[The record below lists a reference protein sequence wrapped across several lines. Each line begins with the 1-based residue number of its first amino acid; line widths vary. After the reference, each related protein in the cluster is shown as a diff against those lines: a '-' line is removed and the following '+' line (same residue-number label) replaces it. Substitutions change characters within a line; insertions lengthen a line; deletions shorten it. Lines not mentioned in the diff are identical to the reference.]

1 MATTEQKPN
10 LYSLYNKQ
18 YDFDEFQ
25 RAADSGVSEY
35 ISSLKRGNRN
45 AEQFMQAYSDLMAG
59 IKDGS
64 ITFKDGKYV
73 DSRGRYSNNKYY
85 NDKNEAETTR
95 RPSKDYYG
103 LMANYIYK
111 KQLAQNEYTPPKKK
125 EDLEKIKWNG
135 NKSVGQA
142 ITKHIFNS
150 DTWNNTYFQ
159 GLNQWDEDGK
169 LIGEDKRVP
178 KLKEA
183 LQDTRDKFD
192 DIFVDYDDAQKQEA
206 IDYIDQAIKSLD
218 NGIAENDYL
227 DLSKAAGG
235 LDYEKMFANKTVEKP
250 QKNPTQAFTEYIS
263 KIYPHAN
270 ISPTKNIR
278 TKINIPATESK
289 SLETISR
296 AINQMNDNELN
307 TIITRALQDPDAYYK
322 DTRIP
327 KKYIASIAINKLIK
341 DSKLEPIDEDSNVY
355 YMPFTNN
362 DNDATAWVYNKND
375 LAFNQMSYF
384 KIPQMVKKISNDFR
398 NEYQGLTTLPEYL
411 SSFSSMFQTPSHKR
425 GGVIKAQTGDN
436 TKNWYDKLPT
446 IDEDQIP
453 YQYDTSKLIN
463 PFDYGNPWESNKAG
477 NTAITYTPTTVT
489 GNSFNIQTIE
499 NNPYYQDFTKWL
511 LTNPND
517 RINWLKKTD
526 ELLPSGSAA
535 SFYNGNN
542 LRGRWGNYSNTDN
555 YITHT
560 RTDGLAG
567 ARHNIHPANGK
578 RYFYTDIDGNTHY
591 VDTTNINLEDYD
603 IQERTPITD
612 GPITWTNYEILGLKT
627 NPKEK
632 TPETETPKAETLGKK
647 SEIWRRWEKQKG
659 DNNVGKK
666 ILDFSTSFIPN
677 AIGLGQLLGT
687 IRSNNERADIIK
699 RSMIPLQK
707 ITYEHKIP
715 ITGAFSEMQ
724 FSNSQAANSRSKGNR
739 WFTSDA
745 SLQLGGEHAYN
756 AQAMEQERRGF
767 LADDAEIKRTKAE
780 SLKEEKENKARRAE
794 TINFNTAARIQNAKE
809 LAQLEAA
816 RLKQNRLS
824 IDNYTTE
831 LKDQLSRM
839 LQEEKTRR
847 DAFKY
852 NVYQQDINEQYSDV
866 LSKVQDKVAEW
877 QAQDENKDK
886 SLSEMPGY
894 YSFLKA
900 LSQWRTAK
908 LLGANAKIYG
918 YNYNNKNSNKT
929 AQEIASEFKLLKN
942 GGTLRPSILHMINKT
957 LRNENNT

>member
-35 ISSLKRGNRN
+35 ISSLKRGNKH

-85 NDKNEAETTR
+85 NDKNEVETTR

-135 NKSVGQA
+135 NNSVGQA

-150 DTWNNTYFQ
+150 DTWNNAYFQ
-159 GLNQWDEDGK
+159 NLNTWDDDGK
-169 LIGEDKRVP
+169 IVGDDKRIP
-178 KLKEA
+178 KLREA
-183 LQDTRDKFD
+183 FQYTKDNFDKLF
-192 DIFVDYDDAQKQEA
+192 IDYDDAQKQEA
-206 IDYIDQAIKSLD
+206 IDYITKAMASLD
-218 NGIAENDYL
+218 DDSVEHDYL

-250 QKNPTQAFTEYIS
+250 VVNPKEAFVSYINTRFKHPIQNPNGNIEAVATITSQQQQKNLE
-263 KIYPHAN
+263 N
-270 ISPTKNIR
+270 ISNNINDMDEQRLNNIIKN
-278 TKINIPATESK
+278 
-289 SLETISR
+289 
-296 AINQMNDNELN
+296 
-307 TIITRALQDPDAYYK
+307 ALQSPNDMIGS
-322 DTRIP
+322 TGIP
-327 KKYIASIAINKLIK
+327 MKFMANLAALRLINKY
-341 DSKLEPIDEDSNVY
+341 KLEPIQEDSSLY
-355 YMPFTNN
+355 YMPFTN
-362 DNDATAWVYNKND
+362 DEDSVTTWVYDKD
-375 LAFNQMSYF
+375 SATFKQMSYF
-384 KIPQMVKKISNDFR
+384 DIPQMRQKIF
-398 NEYQGLTTLPEYL
+398 NEFQATQGPQNTLPEHL
-411 SSFSSMFQTPSHKR
+411 SGFESMFASSYKR
-425 GGVIKAQTGDN
+425 GGVIKAQTGVKLN
-436 TKNWYDKLPT
+436 TEKANWYEGVFKNQLDHILDKLKQDSGYYNWLNNMQDSHYGLYT
-446 IDEDQIP
+446 AAKGDKESIDYSTA
-453 YQYDTSKLIN
+453 YQNKNVGEYQDAYKSGYNQEFNDKAGYNNLGILNALKAGMFDISGGTRTSG
-463 PFDYGNPWESNKAG
+463 DYYREGNPNNWTSDNLFS
-477 NTAITYTPTTVT
+477 AITDYRRLLGRKGDFDDNQLAELKAKFKEAGYDFDLDDAT
-489 GNSFNIQTIE
+489 Q
-499 NNPYYQDFTKWL
+499 YYKLKPL
-511 LTNPND
+511 LS
-517 RINWLKKTD
+517 LSD
-526 ELLPSGSAA
+526 EGPKSLE
-535 SFYNGNN
+535 
-542 LRGRWGNYSNTDN
+542 NYSKE
-555 YITHT
+555 H
-560 RTDGLAG
+560 
-567 ARHNIHPANGK
+567 
-578 RYFYTDIDGNTHY
+578 
-591 VDTTNINLEDYD
+591 
-603 IQERTPITD
+603 PITIN
-612 GPITWTNYEILGLKT
+612 GAFNEMQG
-627 NPKEK
+627 
-632 TPETETPKAETLGKK
+632 
-647 SEIWRRWEKQKG
+647 SEIRRRWEKQNG
-659 DNNVGKK
+659 ENNVGKK

-687 IRSNNERADIIK
+687 IRSNNKRADIIK

-739 WFTSDA
+739 WFTSDP

-852 NVYQQDINEQYSDV
+852 NVYQQDINEQYSDI

-886 SLSEMPGY
+886 SVSEMPGY

-918 YNYNNKNSNKT
+918 YNYNNKNLNKT
-929 AQEIASEFKLLKN
+929 AQEIASEFSLLKN

>member
-35 ISSLKRGNRN
+35 ISSRKRGNKH

-125 EDLEKIKWNG
+125 EDLEKIKWTG

-142 ITKHIFNS
+142 ITRHIFDS
-150 DTWNNTYFQ
+150 DTWNNAYFQ
-159 GLNQWDEDGK
+159 GLNTWDDDGK
-169 LIGEDKRVP
+169 IVGDDKRIP
-178 KLKEA
+178 KLREA
-183 LQDTRDKFD
+183 FQYTKNNFD
-192 DIFVDYDDAQKQEA
+192 NLFIDYDDAQKQEA
-206 IDYIDQAIKSLD
+206 IDHIDKAIAALED
-218 NGIAENDYL
+218 NNANNDYL

-250 QKNPTQAFTEYIS
+250 VVNPREAFVSFINRTYPNAKKDSYIS
-263 KIYPHAN
+263 ID
-270 ISPTKNIR
+270 
-278 TKINIPATESK
+278 TKIQLPETESTNFVNLGKKIKNLTDQQLNALIVESLKDPNKNQGNTNIPAIVTANMAAR
-289 SLETISR
+289 LLISR
-296 AINQMNDNELN
+296 
-307 TIITRALQDPDAYYK
+307 RG
-322 DTRIP
+322 
-327 KKYIASIAINKLIK
+327 
-341 DSKLEPIDEDSNVY
+341 LEPINKNSSLY
-355 YMPFTNN
+355 YIPVTNN
-362 DNDATAWVYNKND
+362 ENEATAWIYDKDNETFK
-375 LAFNQMSYF
+375 QMSYF
-384 KIPQMVKKISNDFR
+384 DIPQKRQQIF
-398 NEYQGLTTLPEYL
+398 NEFYAEYNPQNTLPSYL
-411 SSFSSMFQTPSHKR
+411 SGFESMLVPSHKS
-425 GGVIKAQTGDN
+425 GGVIKAQTGVKLN
-436 TKNWYDKLPT
+436 TEKANWYEGVFKNQLDHILDKLKQDSGYYNWLNNMQDSHYGLYT
-446 IDEDQIP
+446 AAKGDNENIDYRTA
-453 YQYDTSKLIN
+453 YQNKNVGEYQDAYKSGYNQEFNDKAGYNNLGILNALKAGMFDISGGTRTSG
-463 PFDYGNPWESNKAG
+463 DYYREGNPNNWTSDNLFS
-477 NTAITYTPTTVT
+477 AITDYRRLLGRKGDFDDNQLAELKAKFKEAGYDFDLDDAT
-489 GNSFNIQTIE
+489 Q
-499 NNPYYQDFTKWL
+499 YYKLKPL
-511 LTNPND
+511 LS
-517 RINWLKKTD
+517 LSD
-526 ELLPSGSAA
+526 EGPKSLE
-535 SFYNGNN
+535 
-542 LRGRWGNYSNTDN
+542 NYSKE
-555 YITHT
+555 H
-560 RTDGLAG
+560 
-567 ARHNIHPANGK
+567 
-578 RYFYTDIDGNTHY
+578 
-591 VDTTNINLEDYD
+591 
-603 IQERTPITD
+603 PITIN
-612 GPITWTNYEILGLKT
+612 GAFNEMQG
-627 NPKEK
+627 
-632 TPETETPKAETLGKK
+632 
-647 SEIWRRWEKQKG
+647 SEIRRRWEKQKG
-659 DNNVGKK
+659 ENNVGKK

-794 TINFNTAARIQNAKE
+794 TINFNTAARIQNSKE

-847 DAFKY
+847 DSFKY
-852 NVYQQDINEQYSDV
+852 NVYQQDINEQYSDI
-866 LSKVQDKVAEW
+866 LSKVQDKVAKW

-886 SLSEMPGY
+886 SVSEMPGY

-918 YNYNNKNSNKT
+918 YNYNNKNLNKT
-929 AQEIASEFKLLKN
+929 AQEIASEFSLLKN
-942 GGTLRPSILHMINKT
+942 GGILRPSILHMINKT

>member
-35 ISSLKRGNRN
+35 ISSLKRGNKH

-95 RPSKDYYG
+95 KPSKDYYG

-135 NKSVGQA
+135 NNSVGQA
-142 ITKHIFNS
+142 ITRHIFGS
-150 DTWNNTYFQ
+150 DTWNNAYFQ
-159 GLNQWDEDGK
+159 NLNTWGDDGK
-169 LIGEDKRVP
+169 VVGEDKRIP
-178 KLKEA
+178 KLREA
-183 LQDTRDKFD
+183 FQYTKDNFDKLFVGHNDT
-192 DIFVDYDDAQKQEA
+192 QKQEA
-206 IDYIDQAIKSLD
+206 IDYITKAMASLD
-218 NGIAENDYL
+218 DDSVEHDYL
-227 DLSKAAGG
+227 TLSNAASG

-250 QKNPTQAFTEYIS
+250 VVNPKEAFVSYINTRFKHLIQNPNGNIEAVATITSQQQQKNLEDIS
-263 KIYPHAN
+263 NN
-270 ISPTKNIR
+270 INDMDEQRLNNIIKN
-278 TKINIPATESK
+278 
-289 SLETISR
+289 
-296 AINQMNDNELN
+296 
-307 TIITRALQDPDAYYK
+307 ALQSPNDMIGS
-322 DTRIP
+322 TEIP
-327 KKYIASIAINKLIK
+327 MKFMANLAALRLINKY
-341 DSKLEPIDEDSNVY
+341 KLEPIQEGSSLY
-355 YMPFTNN
+355 YMPFTN
-362 DNDATAWVYNKND
+362 DEDSATTWVYDKD
-375 LAFNQMSYF
+375 SATFKQMRYF
-384 KIPQMVKKISNDFR
+384 DIPQMRQKIF
-398 NEYQGLTTLPEYL
+398 NEFQAEYNPQNTLPEHL
-411 SSFSSMFQTPSHKR
+411 SGFESMFVPSNKR
-425 GGVIKAQTGDN
+425 GGVIKAQTGVKLTDKADWYN
-436 TKNWYDKLPT
+436 GVFKNQLDYILDKLNQDPGYYNWLNNMQDSHYGLYT
-446 IDEDQIP
+446 AAKGDKESIDYSTAYNNENVGK
-453 YQYDTSKLIN
+453 YQDAYKSGYNQEFTDNAGYNTLSIAKAIAQGMFDLSGSKRNSGDWYTEGGTDNWTSDNL
-463 PFDYGNPWESNKAG
+463 FS
-477 NTAITYTPTTVT
+477 AITDYRRLLGRKGDFDDDQLAELKAKFKEAGYNFDLDDAT
-489 GNSFNIQTIE
+489 Q
-499 NNPYYQDFTKWL
+499 YYKL
-511 LTNPND
+511 SPILS
-517 RINWLKKTD
+517 ISD
-526 ELLPSGSAA
+526 EGPKSLE
-535 SFYNGNN
+535 
-542 LRGRWGNYSNTDN
+542 NYSKE
-555 YITHT
+555 H
-560 RTDGLAG
+560 
-567 ARHNIHPANGK
+567 
-578 RYFYTDIDGNTHY
+578 
-591 VDTTNINLEDYD
+591 
-603 IQERTPITD
+603 PITIN
-612 GPITWTNYEILGLKT
+612 GAFNEMQG
-627 NPKEK
+627 
-632 TPETETPKAETLGKK
+632 
-647 SEIWRRWEKQKG
+647 SEIRRRWEKQKG
-659 DNNVGKK
+659 ENNVGKK

-724 FSNSQAANSRSKGNR
+724 FYNSQAANSRSKGNR
-739 WFTSDA
+739 WFTSDP

-794 TINFNTAARIQNAKE
+794 TINFNTAARIQNSKE

-847 DAFKY
+847 DSFKY

-886 SLSEMPGY
+886 SVSEMPGY

-918 YNYNNKNSNKT
+918 YNYNNKNLNKT
-929 AQEIASEFKLLKN
+929 AQEIASEFSLLKN
-942 GGTLRPSILHMINKT
+942 GGTLRPSILYMINKT

>member
-1 MATTEQKPN
+1 MTTTEQKPN

-64 ITFKDGKYV
+64 IIFKDGKYV

-125 EDLEKIKWNG
+125 EDPEKIKWNG

-150 DTWNNTYFQ
+150 DTWNNAYFQ
-159 GLNQWDEDGK
+159 NLNTWGDDGK
-169 LIGEDKRVP
+169 IVGDDKRIS
-178 KLKEA
+178 KLREA
-183 LQDTRDKFD
+183 FQYTKDNFDK
-192 DIFVDYDDAQKQEA
+192 IFVGHDDAQKQEA
-206 IDYIDQAIKSLD
+206 IDYIDKAIAALKD
-218 NGIAENDYL
+218 NNANNDYL
-227 DLSKAAGG
+227 ALSSAAGG
-235 LDYEKMFANKTVEKP
+235 LDYETMFANKTVEKP

-263 KIYPHAN
+263 RIYPHAN
-270 ISPTKNIR
+270 ISPTENIH
-278 TKINIPATESK
+278 TKISIPATESN
-289 SLETISR
+289 SLKTISK
-296 AINQMNDNELN
+296 AINQMDDNELN
-307 TIITRALQDPDAYYK
+307 TIITRALRDPDAYYK
-322 DTRIP
+322 NTRIP

-341 DSKLEPIDEDSNVY
+341 DNKLEPIDEDFNVY

-411 SSFSSMFQTPSHKR
+411 SSFSSMFQTSSYKR
-425 GGVIKAQTGDN
+425 GGVLKAQTGVKLTD
-436 TKNWYDKLPT
+436 KANWYEGVFKKQLDYILGKLKQDSGYYNWLNNMQDSHYGLYT
-446 IDEDQIP
+446 AAKNGKEDIDYSQAYEAKDGAVGK
-453 YQYDTSKLIN
+453 YQDAY
-463 PFDYGNPWESNKAG
+463 KAG
-477 NTAITYTPTTVT
+477 YNQEFTDNAGYNTLGIANAIAQEMFDLSGSNRTSGDYFRKGKTDNWISDNLFSAITDYRRLL
-489 GNSFNIQTIE
+489 GRKGDFNDDQ
-499 NNPYYQDFTKWL
+499 
-511 LTNPND
+511 
-517 RINWLKKTD
+517 
-526 ELLPSGSAA
+526 
-535 SFYNGNN
+535 
-542 LRGRWGNYSNTDN
+542 
-555 YITHT
+555 
-560 RTDGLAG
+560 LA
-567 ARHNIHPANGK
+567 
-578 RYFYTDIDGNTHY
+578 
-591 VDTTNINLEDYD
+591 
-603 IQERTPITD
+603 
-612 GPITWTNYEILGLKT
+612 EI
-627 NPKEK
+627 KEK
-632 TPETETPKAETLGKK
+632 FKEAGYNFDLDNDTQYYKLSPILSLSDEGPKSLNELQG
-647 SEIWRRWEKQKG
+647 SEIRRRWEKQKG

-687 IRSNNERADIIK
+687 IRSNNKRADIIK

-739 WFTSDA
+739 WFTSDP

-794 TINFNTAARIQNAKE
+794 TINFNTAARIQNSKE

-847 DAFKY
+847 DSFKY

-866 LSKVQDKVAEW
+866 LSKVLDKVTEW

-900 LSQWRTAK
+900 LYQWRTAR

-918 YNYNNKNSNKT
+918 YNYNNKNLNKT
-929 AQEIASEFKLLKN
+929 AQELASEFSLLKN

>member
-25 RAADSGVSEY
+25 RASDSGVSEY

-85 NDKNEAETTR
+85 NDKNEVETTR

-125 EDLEKIKWNG
+125 EDSEKIKWNG

-142 ITKHIFNS
+142 ITKHIFGS
-150 DTWNNTYFQ
+150 DTWNNAYFQ
-159 GLNQWDEDGK
+159 GLNQWDEDGN
-169 LIGEDKRVP
+169 LIGNDQRVP

-183 LQDTRDKFD
+183 LQNTKDNFD
-192 DIFVDYDDAQKQEA
+192 NLFVDYDDTQKQEA

-218 NGIAENDYL
+218 DGITENDYL
-227 DLSKAAGG
+227 DLSKATGD
-235 LDYEKMFANKTVEKP
+235 LNYTSMFADKIVEKP
-250 QKNPTQAFTEYIS
+250 AVNPREALIS
-263 KIYPHAN
+263 FINKTYPNAKKG
-270 ISPTKNIR
+270 SFKSFD
-278 TKINIPATESK
+278 TKIQLPETESTNLANLIKKIGTLDDQQLNILIVKSLKDPNKKYGNTNIPAIVTANAAARLLK
-289 SLETISR
+289 SR
-296 AINQMNDNELN
+296 G
-307 TIITRALQDPDAYYK
+307 R
-322 DTRIP
+322 
-327 KKYIASIAINKLIK
+327 
-341 DSKLEPIDEDSNVY
+341 LEPIDDNSSLY
-355 YMPFTNN
+355 YIPSTNN
-362 DNDATAWVYNKND
+362 KDEATAWVYDYNTKT
-375 LAFNQMSYF
+375 FKEMSYF
-384 KIPQMVKKISNDFR
+384 EIPQMRQQIF
-398 NEYQGLTTLPEYL
+398 NEFQATQNPQNTLPSYL
-411 SSFSSMFQTPSHKR
+411 SGFESMLVPSNKH

-446 IDEDQIP
+446 IDEGQIP
-453 YQYDTSKLIN
+453 YEYDTNILIN
-463 PFDYGNPWESNKAG
+463 PFDYGSPWTSNKAG
-477 NTAITYTPTTVT
+477 NTAITYTPTNVT
-489 GNSFNIQTIE
+489 GDSFNIGNIE
-499 NNPYYQDFTKWL
+499 NNPYYKTFTQWL
-511 LTNPND
+511 LENPDD
-517 RINWLKKTD
+517 RINWLKNTD
-526 ELLPSGSAA
+526 KLLPSGSAA
-535 SFYNGNN
+535 SFYNGDN
-542 LRGRWGNYSNTDN
+542 LRGKWGNYSDTNN

-560 RTDGLAG
+560 RTDGIPG
-567 ARHNIHPANGK
+567 ARHNIHPATGK
-578 RYFYTDIDGNTHY
+578 RYFYKDTEGKTHY
-591 VDTTNINLEDYD
+591 VDTSNINLDDYN
-603 IQERTPITD
+603 IQENSLITD
-612 GPITWTNYEILGLKT
+612 GPITWTDYEILGLKT
-627 NPKEK
+627 KPEEK
-632 TPETETPKAETLGKK
+632 TPETEIPEEETLGKK
-647 SEIWRRWEKQKG
+647 SEVWRRWEKQKG

-687 IRSNNERADIIK
+687 IRSNNKRADIIK

-724 FSNSQAANSRSKGNR
+724 FYNSQAANSRSKGNR
-739 WFTSDA
+739 WFTSDP

-847 DAFKY
+847 DSFKY

-877 QAQDENKDK
+877 QAANEDK

-908 LLGANAKIYG
+908 LLGASAKIYG

-929 AQEIASEFKLLKN
+929 AQEIASEFNLLKN

>member
-35 ISSLKRGNRN
+35 IFSLKRGNRH

-85 NDKNEAETTR
+85 NDKNEVETTR

-178 KLKEA
+178 KLKGA
-183 LQDTRDKFD
+183 LQATRDKFD

-206 IDYIDQAIKSLD
+206 IDYIEQAIKSLD
-218 NGIAENDYL
+218 DGIAENDYL

-307 TIITRALQDPDAYYK
+307 TIITRALQDPDTYYRNTK
-322 DTRIP
+322 IP
-327 KKYIASIAINKLIK
+327 KKYIASIAINKLIT

-362 DNDATAWVYNKND
+362 NNDATAWVYNKND

-384 KIPQMVKKISNDFR
+384 KIPQMVEKISNDFR
-398 NEYQGLTTLPEYL
+398 NEYQGLTTLPEHL

-425 GGVIKAQTGDN
+425 GGVIKAQTGVKLTDKADWYEGVF
-436 TKNWYDKLPT
+436 KNQLDHILDKLKQDSGYYNWLNNMQDSHYGLYT
-446 IDEDQIP
+446 DAKGNEKDINYSTAYNNENVGK
-453 YQYDTSKLIN
+453 YQDAYKSGYNQEFTNNAGYNTLGILNAIN
-463 PFDYGNPWESNKAG
+463 AGMFDLSGSRRNSGDWYTKEGTNNWKTDNLFS
-477 NTAITYTPTTVT
+477 AITDYRRLLGRKGDFDDNQLAEIKAKFKEAGYNFDLDDAT
-489 GNSFNIQTIE
+489 Q
-499 NNPYYQDFTKWL
+499 YYKLSPILSLSDEG
-511 LTNPND
+511 
-517 RINWLKKTD
+517 LKSL
-526 ELLPSGSAA
+526 E
-535 SFYNGNN
+535 
-542 LRGRWGNYSNTDN
+542 NYSKE
-555 YITHT
+555 H
-560 RTDGLAG
+560 
-567 ARHNIHPANGK
+567 
-578 RYFYTDIDGNTHY
+578 
-591 VDTTNINLEDYD
+591 
-603 IQERTPITD
+603 PITIN
-612 GPITWTNYEILGLKT
+612 GAFNEMQG
-627 NPKEK
+627 
-632 TPETETPKAETLGKK
+632 
-647 SEIWRRWEKQKG
+647 SEIRRRWEKQK
-659 DNNVGKK
+659 DENNVGKK

-687 IRSNNERADIIK
+687 IRSNNKRADIIK

-724 FSNSQAANSRSKGNR
+724 FYNSQAANSRSKGNR
-739 WFTSDA
+739 WFTSDP
-745 SLQLGGEHAYN
+745 SLQLGGEYAYN
-756 AQAMEQERRGF
+756 EQAMEQERRGF

-794 TINFNTAARIQNAKE
+794 TINFNTAARIQNSKE

-839 LQEEKTRR
+839 LQEEKTRM
-847 DAFKY
+847 DSFKY
-852 NVYQQDINEQYSDV
+852 NTYQQDINEQYSDV

-877 QAQDENKDK
+877 QTANEDK

-918 YNYNNKNSNKT
+918 YNYNNKNLNKT
-929 AQEIASEFKLLKN
+929 AQEIASEFSLLKN

>member
-1 MATTEQKPN
+1 MTTTEQKPN

-64 ITFKDGKYV
+64 IIFKDGKYV

-125 EDLEKIKWNG
+125 EDPEKIKWNG

-150 DTWNNTYFQ
+150 DTWNNAYFQ
-159 GLNQWDEDGK
+159 NLNTWGDDGK
-169 LIGEDKRVP
+169 IVGDDKRIP
-178 KLKEA
+178 KLREA
-183 LQDTRDKFD
+183 FQYTKDNFDK
-192 DIFVDYDDAQKQEA
+192 IFVGHDDAQKQEA
-206 IDYIDQAIKSLD
+206 IDYIDKAIAALED
-218 NGIAENDYL
+218 NNANNDYL
-227 DLSKAAGG
+227 ALSSAAGG
-235 LDYEKMFANKTVEKP
+235 LDYETMFANKTVEKP

-263 KIYPHAN
+263 RIYPHAN
-270 ISPTKNIR
+270 ISPTENIR
-278 TKINIPATESK
+278 TKISIPATESN
-289 SLETISR
+289 SLETISK
-296 AINQMNDNELN
+296 AINQMDDNELN
-307 TIITRALQDPDAYYK
+307 TIITRALQNPDAYYK
-322 DTRIP
+322 NTRIP

-341 DSKLEPIDEDSNVY
+341 DNKLEPIDEDSNVY

-362 DNDATAWVYNKND
+362 NTDATAWVYNKND

-384 KIPQMVKKISNDFR
+384 KIPQMIEKISNDFR
-398 NEYQGLTTLPEYL
+398 NEYQGLTTLPEHL
-411 SSFSSMFQTPSHKR
+411 SSFSSMFQTSSYKR
-425 GGVIKAQTGDN
+425 GGVLKAQTGVKLTNRANWYEGVFKKQLDYILGKLKQDSGYYNWLNNMQDSHYGLYTAAKNGKEDIDYSQAYKSEDGAVGKYQDAYKAGYNQEFTDNAGYNTLGIANAIAQGMFDLSGSNRTSGDYFRKGKTDNWISDNLFSAITDYRRLLGRKGDFNDDQLAEIKEKFKEAGYNFNLDN
-436 TKNWYDKLPT
+436 TTQYYKLSP
-446 IDEDQIP
+446 ILSLSDEGP
-453 YQYDTSKLIN
+453 KSLN
-463 PFDYGNPWESNKAG
+463 
-477 NTAITYTPTTVT
+477 
-489 GNSFNIQTIE
+489 
-499 NNPYYQDFTKWL
+499 
-511 LTNPND
+511 
-517 RINWLKKTD
+517 
-526 ELLPSGSAA
+526 ELQG
-535 SFYNGNN
+535 
-542 LRGRWGNYSNTDN
+542 
-555 YITHT
+555 
-560 RTDGLAG
+560 
-567 ARHNIHPANGK
+567 
-578 RYFYTDIDGNTHY
+578 
-591 VDTTNINLEDYD
+591 
-603 IQERTPITD
+603 
-612 GPITWTNYEILGLKT
+612 
-627 NPKEK
+627 
-632 TPETETPKAETLGKK
+632 
-647 SEIWRRWEKQKG
+647 SEIRRRWEKQKG

-687 IRSNNERADIIK
+687 IRSNNKRADIIK

-739 WFTSDA
+739 WFTSDP

-794 TINFNTAARIQNAKE
+794 TINFNTAARIQNSKE

-847 DAFKY
+847 DSFKY

-866 LSKVQDKVAEW
+866 LSKVLDKVTEW

-900 LSQWRTAK
+900 LYQWRTAR

-918 YNYNNKNSNKT
+918 YNYNNKNLNKT
-929 AQEIASEFKLLKN
+929 AQELASEFSLLKN

>member
-150 DTWNNTYFQ
+150 DTWNNAYFQ
-159 GLNQWDEDGK
+159 NLNTWNNDGK
-169 LIGEDKRVP
+169 IVGDDKRIP
-178 KLKEA
+178 KLREA
-183 LQDTRDKFD
+183 FQYTKDNFDK
-192 DIFVDYDDAQKQEA
+192 IFIGHDDAQKQEA
-206 IDYIDQAIKSLD
+206 IDYIDKAIASLND
-218 NGIAENDYL
+218 DSAEHDYL

-296 AINQMNDNELN
+296 AINQMDDNELN
-307 TIITRALQDPDAYYK
+307 TIITRALQDPDAYYR

-327 KKYIASIAINKLIK
+327 KKYIASIAINKLINN
-341 DSKLEPIDEDSNVY
+341 SKLEPIDEDSNIY

-362 DNDATAWVYNKND
+362 DNDATTWVYDKNG

-384 KIPQMVKKISNDFR
+384 KIPQMVEKISNDFR

-425 GGVIKAQTGDN
+425 GGVIKASTGDN

-463 PFDYGNPWESNKAG
+463 PFDYGNPWASNKAG

-511 LTNPND
+511 LTNPDD

-535 SFYNGNN
+535 SFYDGNN
-542 LRGRWGNYSNTDN
+542 LRDKWGNYSNTDE

-612 GPITWTNYEILGLKT
+612 GPITWTNYEIIGLKT
-627 NPKEK
+627 NPEEK

-647 SEIWRRWEKQKG
+647 SEILRRWEKQKG
-659 DNNVGKK
+659 ENNVGKK

-687 IRSNNERADIIK
+687 IRSNNKRADIIK

-724 FSNSQAANSRSKGNR
+724 FYNSQAANTRSKGNR
-739 WFTSDA
+739 WFTSDP

-847 DAFKY
+847 DSFKY
-852 NVYQQDINEQYSDV
+852 NVYQQDINEQYSDI
-866 LSKVQDKVAEW
+866 LSKVQDKVTEW

-929 AQEIASEFKLLKN
+929 AQEIASEFNLLKN
-942 GGTLRPSILHMINKT
+942 GGTLRPSILYMINKT

>member
-95 RPSKDYYG
+95 KPSKDYYG

-135 NKSVGQA
+135 NKSIGQA
-142 ITKHIFNS
+142 ITRHIFNS
-150 DTWNNTYFQ
+150 DTWNNAYFQ

-183 LQDTRDKFD
+183 LQATKDNFD
-192 DIFVDYDDAQKQEA
+192 NLFVDYDDTQKQKA
-206 IDYIDQAIKSLD
+206 IDYIDYAIKSLD
-218 NGIAENDYL
+218 DGIAENDYL

-250 QKNPTQAFTEYIS
+250 VVNPREALVNFINRT
-263 KIYPHAN
+263 YPHAKKDSFES
-270 ISPTKNIR
+270 IDTKIQLQESPNFVSLVEKIR
-278 TKINIPATESK
+278 TLNDQQLNTLIAESLKNPDKKYSNTNIPAIVTANTAAR
-289 SLETISR
+289 LLISR
-296 AINQMNDNELN
+296 
-307 TIITRALQDPDAYYK
+307 RG
-322 DTRIP
+322 
-327 KKYIASIAINKLIK
+327 
-341 DSKLEPIDEDSNVY
+341 LEPIDENSSLY
-355 YMPFTNN
+355 YIPSTNN
-362 DNDATAWVYNKND
+362 DDDATAWIYDKDNEIFK
-375 LAFNQMSYF
+375 QMSYYD
-384 KIPQMVKKISNDFR
+384 IPQMRQKIFNDFQA
-398 NEYQGLTTLPEYL
+398 EYNPQNTLPSYL
-411 SSFSSMFQTPSHKR
+411 SGFESMLVPSNKH
-425 GGVIKAQTGDN
+425 GGVIKAQTGVKLN
-436 TKNWYDKLPT
+436 NKTANWYTGVFQKQLDHILDKLKQDSGYYNWLNNMQDSHYGLYT
-446 IDEDQIP
+446 AAKGDKESIDYSRAYKGEDGAVGK
-453 YQYDTSKLIN
+453 YQDAY
-463 PFDYGNPWESNKAG
+463 KAG
-477 NTAITYTPTTVT
+477 YNQEFTDNAGYNTLGILNAINAGMFDLSGSTRNSGDYYTKGGTNNWTSDNLFSAITDYRRLL
-489 GNSFNIQTIE
+489 GRKGDFNDDQLAEIKEKFKEAGYDFDLDDATQ
-499 NNPYYQDFTKWL
+499 YYKL
-511 LTNPND
+511 SPILN
-517 RINWLKKTD
+517 LSD
-526 ELLPSGSAA
+526 EGPKSLE
-535 SFYNGNN
+535 
-542 LRGRWGNYSNTDN
+542 NYSKE
-555 YITHT
+555 H
-560 RTDGLAG
+560 
-567 ARHNIHPANGK
+567 
-578 RYFYTDIDGNTHY
+578 
-591 VDTTNINLEDYD
+591 
-603 IQERTPITD
+603 PITINEAFNEMQ
-612 GPITWTNYEILGLKT
+612 G
-627 NPKEK
+627 
-632 TPETETPKAETLGKK
+632 
-647 SEIWRRWEKQKG
+647 SEIRRRWEKQKG

-739 WFTSDA
+739 WFTSDPF
-745 SLQLGGEHAYN
+745 LQLGGEHAYN

-794 TINFNTAARIQNAKE
+794 TINFNTAARIQNSKE

-847 DAFKY
+847 DSFKY

-900 LSQWRTAK
+900 LSQWRTAR

-918 YNYNNKNSNKT
+918 YNYNNKNLNKT
-929 AQEIASEFKLLKN
+929 AQEIASEFSLLKN

>member
-35 ISSLKRGNRN
+35 ISSLKRGNKH

-85 NDKNEAETTR
+85 NNKNEVETTK

-142 ITKHIFNS
+142 ITRHIFGS
-150 DTWNNTYFQ
+150 DTWNNADFQ
-159 GLNQWDEDGK
+159 DLNQWNDDGTVQ
-169 LIGEDKRVP
+169 GDDVRVST
-178 KLKEA
+178 LKDA
-183 LQDTRDKFD
+183 FQHTKDNFD
-192 DIFVDYDDAQKQEA
+192 SLFADYDDTQKQQA
-206 IDYIDQAIKSLD
+206 IDYIDDAIEAL
-218 NGIAENDYL
+218 NDGSAKNNQL
-227 DLSKAAGG
+227 ILNRAAGD
-235 LDYEKMFANKTVEKP
+235 LNYTSMFADKIVEKP
-250 QKNPTQAFTEYIS
+250 VLNPRDALVSFINRTYPNAKKGSFKSIDTNIQLQESTNFRDLIEKIGTLNDQQLNTLIVESLKDPS
-263 KIYPHAN
+263 KKYN
-270 ISPTKNIR
+270 NT
-278 TKINIPATESK
+278 NIPAIVTANAAVR
-289 SLETISR
+289 LLISR
-296 AINQMNDNELN
+296 
-307 TIITRALQDPDAYYK
+307 RG
-322 DTRIP
+322 
-327 KKYIASIAINKLIK
+327 
-341 DSKLEPIDEDSNVY
+341 LEPIDENAKLY
-355 YMPFTNN
+355 YIPSTNN
-362 DNDATAWVYNKND
+362 NDDATAWVYDKDNKI
-375 LAFNQMSYF
+375 FKQMSYYD
-384 KIPQMVKKISNDFR
+384 IPQMRQKIFNDFQA
-398 NEYQGLTTLPEYL
+398 EYNPQNTLPSYL
-411 SSFSSMFQTPSHKR
+411 RGFESMLVPSNKR
-425 GGVIKAQTGDN
+425 GGVLKAQTGDN

-463 PFDYGNPWESNKAG
+463 PFDYGNPWASNKDG
-477 NTAITYTPTTVT
+477 NTAITYTPTNVT
-489 GNSFNIQTIE
+489 GNGFNIGNIE
-499 NNPYYQDFTKWL
+499 NNPYYTAFTDWL
-511 LTNPND
+511 LENPND

-526 ELLPSGSAA
+526 ALLPLGSAA
-535 SFYNGNN
+535 SFYDGDN
-542 LRGRWGNYSNTDN
+542 LRDKWGNYSNTND

-567 ARHNIHPANGK
+567 ARHNIHPATGK
-578 RYFYTDIDGNTHY
+578 RYYYTDINGSTHY
-591 VDTTNINLEDYD
+591 VDTTNINLDDYD
-603 IQERTPITD
+603 IQERTPITE
-612 GPITWTNYEILGLKT
+612 GPITWTDYEILGLKT
-627 NPKEK
+627 KPEEK
-632 TPETETPKAETLGKK
+632 APETEAPEAETSGKK
-647 SEIWRRWEKQKG
+647 SEVWRRWEKQKG
-659 DNNVGKK
+659 ENNVGKK

-687 IRSNNERADIIK
+687 IRSNNKRADIIK
-699 RSMIPLQK
+699 NSMIPLQK

-724 FSNSQAANSRSKGNR
+724 FYNSQAANTRSKGNR
-739 WFTSDA
+739 WFTSDP

-847 DAFKY
+847 DSFKY
-852 NVYQQDINEQYSDV
+852 NVYQQDINEQYSDI
-866 LSKVQDKVAEW
+866 LSKVQDKVAKW

-918 YNYNNKNSNKT
+918 YNYNNKNLNKT
-929 AQEIASEFKLLKN
+929 AQEIASEFSLLKN

>member
-1 MATTEQKPN
+1 MANTEQKPN

-125 EDLEKIKWNG
+125 EDLKKIKWDG

-142 ITKHIFNS
+142 VTRQIFNS

-159 GLNQWDEDGK
+159 NLNQWNEDGK
-169 LIGEDKRVP
+169 LIGEDKRIP

-183 LQDTRDKFD
+183 LQATRDKFD
-192 DIFVDYDDAQKQEA
+192 DIFVDYDDTQKQEA
-206 IDYIDQAIKSLD
+206 IDYIDKAIKVLED
-218 NGIAENDYL
+218 NSANNDYL
-227 DLSKAAGG
+227 TLSNAVGG

-263 KIYPHAN
+263 SRFPNANTSPTNNIKALEKFTRYQDQIDLRN
-270 ISPTKNIR
+270 ISNSINKQNQQGLNNIIKNTLKSPNDLIGT
-278 TKINIPATESK
+278 TKIPMKIMANLAV
-289 SLETISR
+289 
-296 AINQMNDNELN
+296 
-307 TIITRALQDPDAYYK
+307 TRLID
-322 DTRIP
+322 
-327 KKYIASIAINKLIK
+327 KYN
-341 DSKLEPIDEDSNVY
+341 LEPIQKGSSLYYIPDTNDDTTATTWIYDRDTSN
-355 YMPFTNN
+355 F
-362 DNDATAWVYNKND
+362 K
-375 LAFNQMSYF
+375 QMSYF
-384 KIPQMVKKISNDFR
+384 DIPQIRQQIFNKFQA
-398 NEYQGLTTLPEYL
+398 EYNPQNTLPSYL
-411 SSFSSMFQTPSHKR
+411 SGFESMLVPSHKS
-425 GGVIKAQTGDN
+425 GGVIKAQTGVKLN
-436 TKNWYDKLPT
+436 TDKANWYEGVFKNQLDHILDKLKQDSGYYNWLNNMQDSHYGLYT
-446 IDEDQIP
+446 AAKGDNENIDYRTA
-453 YQYDTSKLIN
+453 YQNKNVGEYQDAYKSGYN
-463 PFDYGNPWESNKAG
+463 QEFNDKAG
-477 NTAITYTPTTVT
+477 YNTLGILNAINAGMFDLSGSERNSQDWYTEGSTNNWTSDNLFSAITDYRRLLGRKGDFDDNQLAEIKAKFKEAGYDFDLDGTT
-489 GNSFNIQTIE
+489 Q
-499 NNPYYQDFTKWL
+499 YYK
-511 LTNPND
+511 
-517 RINWLKKTD
+517 LKPILNLSD
-526 ELLPSGSAA
+526 EGPESLE
-535 SFYNGNN
+535 
-542 LRGRWGNYSNTDN
+542 NYSKE
-555 YITHT
+555 H
-560 RTDGLAG
+560 
-567 ARHNIHPANGK
+567 
-578 RYFYTDIDGNTHY
+578 
-591 VDTTNINLEDYD
+591 
-603 IQERTPITD
+603 PITIN
-612 GPITWTNYEILGLKT
+612 GAFNGMQ
-627 NPKEK
+627 
-632 TPETETPKAETLGKK
+632 G
-647 SEIWRRWEKQKG
+647 SEIQRRWEKQKG
-659 DNNVGKK
+659 ENNVGKK

-687 IRSNNERADIIK
+687 IRSNNKRADIIK

-724 FSNSQAANSRSKGNR
+724 FYNSQAANTRSKGNR
-739 WFTSDA
+739 WFTSDP

-780 SLKEEKENKARRAE
+780 SLKEEKENKARRTE
-794 TINFNTAARIQNAKE
+794 TINFNTAARIQNSKE

-847 DAFKY
+847 DSFKY
-852 NVYQQDINEQYSDV
+852 NVYQQDINEQYSDI

-877 QAQDENKDK
+877 QAANEDK

-900 LSQWRTAK
+900 LSQWRTAR

-918 YNYNNKNSNKT
+918 YNYNNKNLNKT
-929 AQEIASEFKLLKN
+929 AQEIASEFNLLKN

>member
-1 MATTEQKPN
+1 MANTEQKPN

-135 NKSVGQA
+135 NNSVGQA
-142 ITKHIFNS
+142 ITRHIFGS
-150 DTWNNTYFQ
+150 DTWNNAYFQ
-159 GLNQWDEDGK
+159 DLNTWGDDGK
-169 LIGEDKRVP
+169 VVGEDKRIP
-178 KLKEA
+178 KLREA
-183 LQDTRDKFD
+183 FQYTKDNFDKLFVGHNDT
-192 DIFVDYDDAQKQEA
+192 QKQEA
-206 IDYIDQAIKSLD
+206 IDYITKAMASLD
-218 NGIAENDYL
+218 DDSVEHDYL
-227 DLSKAAGG
+227 TLSNAASG

-250 QKNPTQAFTEYIS
+250 VVNPKEAFVSYINTRFKHPIQNPNGNIEAVATITSQQQQKNLE
-263 KIYPHAN
+263 N
-270 ISPTKNIR
+270 ISNNINDMDEQRLNNIIKN
-278 TKINIPATESK
+278 
-289 SLETISR
+289 
-296 AINQMNDNELN
+296 
-307 TIITRALQDPDAYYK
+307 ALQSPNDMIGS
-322 DTRIP
+322 TGIP
-327 KKYIASIAINKLIK
+327 MKFMANLAALRLINKY
-341 DSKLEPIDEDSNVY
+341 KLEPIQKDSSLY
-355 YMPFTNN
+355 YMPFTN
-362 DNDATAWVYNKND
+362 DEDSATTWVYDKD
-375 LAFNQMSYF
+375 SATFKQMSYF
-384 KIPQMVKKISNDFR
+384 DIPQKRQQIF
-398 NEYQGLTTLPEYL
+398 NEFYAEYNPQNILPSYL
-411 SSFSSMFQTPSHKR
+411 SGFESMFVPSHKR
-425 GGVIKAQTGDN
+425 GGVIKAQTGVKLTDKADWYN
-436 TKNWYDKLPT
+436 GVFKNQLDYILDKLNQDPGYYNWLNNMQDSHYDLYT
-446 IDEDQIP
+446 AAKGDKESIDYSTAYNNENVGK
-453 YQYDTSKLIN
+453 YQDAYKSGYNQEFTDNAGYNTLSIAKAIAQGMFDLSGSKRNSGDWYTEGGTNNWTSDNL
-463 PFDYGNPWESNKAG
+463 FS
-477 NTAITYTPTTVT
+477 AITDYRRLLGRKGDFDDNQLAELKAKFKEAGYDFDLDDAT
-489 GNSFNIQTIE
+489 Q
-499 NNPYYQDFTKWL
+499 YYKLKPL
-511 LTNPND
+511 LS
-517 RINWLKKTD
+517 LSD
-526 ELLPSGSAA
+526 EGPKSLE
-535 SFYNGNN
+535 
-542 LRGRWGNYSNTDN
+542 NYSKE
-555 YITHT
+555 H
-560 RTDGLAG
+560 
-567 ARHNIHPANGK
+567 
-578 RYFYTDIDGNTHY
+578 
-591 VDTTNINLEDYD
+591 
-603 IQERTPITD
+603 PITIN
-612 GPITWTNYEILGLKT
+612 GAFNEMQG
-627 NPKEK
+627 
-632 TPETETPKAETLGKK
+632 
-647 SEIWRRWEKQKG
+647 SEIQRRWEKQKG
-659 DNNVGKK
+659 ENNVGKK

-687 IRSNNERADIIK
+687 IRSNNKRADIIK

-852 NVYQQDINEQYSDV
+852 NVYQQDINEQYSDI
-866 LSKVQDKVAEW
+866 LSKVQDKVAKW

-886 SLSEMPGY
+886 SVSEMPGY

-918 YNYNNKNSNKT
+918 YNYNNKNLNKT
-929 AQEIASEFKLLKN
+929 AQEIASEFSLLKN

>member
-85 NDKNEAETTR
+85 NDKNEAETTK

-150 DTWNNTYFQ
+150 DTWNNAYFQ

-425 GGVIKAQTGDN
+425 GGVIKAQTGVKLTDKADWYN
-436 TKNWYDKLPT
+436 GVFKNQLDHILDKLKQDSGYYNWLNNMQDSHYGLYT
-446 IDEDQIP
+446 AAKDNEKDINYSTAYNNENVGK
-453 YQYDTSKLIN
+453 YQDAYKSGYNQEFTNNAGYNTLGILNAINAGMFDLSGSKRN
-463 PFDYGNPWESNKAG
+463 SGDYYREGNPDNWKTDNLFS
-477 NTAITYTPTTVT
+477 AITDYRRILGRKGDFDDNQLAEIKEKFKEAGYDFDLDDAT
-489 GNSFNIQTIE
+489 Q
-499 NNPYYQDFTKWL
+499 YYKL
-511 LTNPND
+511 SPILS
-517 RINWLKKTD
+517 LSD
-526 ELLPSGSAA
+526 EGPKSLE
-535 SFYNGNN
+535 
-542 LRGRWGNYSNTDN
+542 NYSKE
-555 YITHT
+555 H
-560 RTDGLAG
+560 
-567 ARHNIHPANGK
+567 
-578 RYFYTDIDGNTHY
+578 
-591 VDTTNINLEDYD
+591 
-603 IQERTPITD
+603 PITIN
-612 GPITWTNYEILGLKT
+612 GAFNEMQG
-627 NPKEK
+627 
-632 TPETETPKAETLGKK
+632 
-647 SEIWRRWEKQKG
+647 SEIRRRWEKQKG
-659 DNNVGKK
+659 ENNVGKK

-847 DAFKY
+847 NAFKY

-918 YNYNNKNSNKT
+918 YNYNNKNLNKT

>member
-1 MATTEQKPN
+1 MANTEQKPN

-135 NKSVGQA
+135 NNSVGQA
-142 ITKHIFNS
+142 ITRHIFGS
-150 DTWNNTYFQ
+150 DTWNNAYFQ
-159 GLNQWDEDGK
+159 DLNTWGDDGK
-169 LIGEDKRVP
+169 VVGEDKRIP
-178 KLKEA
+178 KLREA
-183 LQDTRDKFD
+183 FQYTKDNFDKLFVGHNDT
-192 DIFVDYDDAQKQEA
+192 QKQEA
-206 IDYIDQAIKSLD
+206 IDYITKAIASLND
-218 NGIAENDYL
+218 DSVEHDYL
-227 DLSKAAGG
+227 TLSNAASG

-250 QKNPTQAFTEYIS
+250 VVNPKEAFVSYINTRFKHPIQNPNGNIEAVATITSQQQQKNLE
-263 KIYPHAN
+263 N
-270 ISPTKNIR
+270 ISNNINDMDEQRLNNIIKN
-278 TKINIPATESK
+278 
-289 SLETISR
+289 
-296 AINQMNDNELN
+296 
-307 TIITRALQDPDAYYK
+307 ALQSPNDMIGS
-322 DTRIP
+322 TGIP
-327 KKYIASIAINKLIK
+327 MKFMANLAALRLINKY
-341 DSKLEPIDEDSNVY
+341 KLEPIQKDSSLY
-355 YMPFTNN
+355 YMPFTN
-362 DNDATAWVYNKND
+362 DEDSATTWVYDKD
-375 LAFNQMSYF
+375 SATFKQMSYF
-384 KIPQMVKKISNDFR
+384 DIPQKRQQIF
-398 NEYQGLTTLPEYL
+398 NEFYAEYNPQNILPSYL
-411 SSFSSMFQTPSHKR
+411 SGFESMFVPSHKR
-425 GGVIKAQTGDN
+425 GGVIKAQTGVKLTDKADWYN
-436 TKNWYDKLPT
+436 GVFKNQLDYILDKLNQDPGYYNWLNNMQDSHYDLYT
-446 IDEDQIP
+446 AAKGDKESIDYSTAYNNENVGK
-453 YQYDTSKLIN
+453 YQDAYKSGYNQEFTDNAGYNTLSIAKAIAQGMFDLSGSKRNSGDWYTEGGTNNWTSDNL
-463 PFDYGNPWESNKAG
+463 FS
-477 NTAITYTPTTVT
+477 AITDYRRLLGRKGDFDDNQLAELKAKFKEAGYDFDLDNAT
-489 GNSFNIQTIE
+489 Q
-499 NNPYYQDFTKWL
+499 YYKLKPL
-511 LTNPND
+511 LS
-517 RINWLKKTD
+517 LSD
-526 ELLPSGSAA
+526 EGPKSLE
-535 SFYNGNN
+535 
-542 LRGRWGNYSNTDN
+542 NYSKEHPVTIN
-555 YITHT
+555 
-560 RTDGLAG
+560 G
-567 ARHNIHPANGK
+567 AFN
-578 RYFYTDIDGNTHY
+578 
-591 VDTTNINLEDYD
+591 E
-603 IQERTPITD
+603 IQ
-612 GPITWTNYEILGLKT
+612 G
-627 NPKEK
+627 
-632 TPETETPKAETLGKK
+632 
-647 SEIWRRWEKQKG
+647 SEIQRRWEKQKG
-659 DNNVGKK
+659 ENNVGKK

-687 IRSNNERADIIK
+687 IRSNNKRADIIK

-852 NVYQQDINEQYSDV
+852 NVYQQDINEQYSDI
-866 LSKVQDKVAEW
+866 LSKVQDKVAKW

-886 SLSEMPGY
+886 SVSEMPGY

-918 YNYNNKNSNKT
+918 YNYNNKNLNKT
-929 AQEIASEFKLLKN
+929 AQEIASEFSLLKN